1 VSNRGHQVTFA
12 SCLFFCASL
21 AAPVLAQEHASLKS
35 ATLRTKDE
43 AAPAPKPK
51 PKKVWT
57 EDSIAE
63 VRTPADNYQDS
74 KAAAQ
79 QSAPATSA
87 DAAAAAPNTAGPKG
101 LGAAPVVLTIPKT
114 AEETQKAIDQRK
126 GMADN
131 FNNLLSNAQERLQ
144 TETNPMVRA
153 TLTQKANL
161 LISDINSTNAEIKTL
176 EKALEDY
183 KNGKNPAPSKAEG
196 QGSASEAAK
205 PAVQSATAVAPQ

>member
-1 VSNRGHQVTFA
+1 MFILGSLGIPAIAQEQ
-12 SCLFFCASL
+12 ASL
-21 AAPVLAQEHASLKS
+21 QPAS
-35 ATLRTKDE
+35 LRTKDE

-74 KAAAQ
+74 KAAQSSAQ
-79 QSAPATSA
+79 ATPV
-87 DAAAAAPNTAGPKG
+87 DAAAASNQGVPKG
-101 LGAAPVVLTIPKT
+101 LGAPPIVLTIPKT

-176 EKALEDY
+176 EKVLEDY

>member
-1 VSNRGHQVTFA
+1 MRNWRHQVTFA
-12 SCLFFCASL
+12 SCMFILGSLGIPAMAQEQASL
-21 AAPVLAQEHASLKS
+21 QPAS
-35 ATLRTKDE
+35 LRTKDE

-74 KAAAQ
+74 KAAQSSAQ
-79 QSAPATSA
+79 ATPV
-87 DAAAAAPNTAGPKG
+87 DAAAASNQGVPKG
-101 LGAAPVVLTIPKT
+101 LGAPPIVLTIPKT

-126 GMADN
+126 DMSEN
-131 FNNLLSNAQERLQ
+131 FHNLLSNAQERLE

-153 TLTQKANL
+153 TLQEKANL
-161 LISDINSTNAEIKTL
+161 LLGDISSTNSEIKTL

-183 KNGKNPAPSKAEG
+183 KNGKAPAQPKTDGPA
-196 QGSASEAAK
+196 SAPDSAK
-205 PAVQSATAVAPQ
+205 PAVQSAASNTPQ